1 MLERA
6 PDHLLSLLVT
16 DVCEQEN
23 VQELCS
29 HDPMKILGEGLMWTL
44 NMNCFLCLLRASEQ
58 HSFSCPRR
66 NSASSWPGPG

>member
-6 PDHLLSLLVT
+6 SDHLLSVLVT

-29 HDPMKILGEGLMWTL
+29 HDSMKILGEGLMWTL
-44 NMNCFLCLLRASEQ
+44 NI
-58 HSFSCPRR
+58 
-66 NSASSWPGPG
+66 